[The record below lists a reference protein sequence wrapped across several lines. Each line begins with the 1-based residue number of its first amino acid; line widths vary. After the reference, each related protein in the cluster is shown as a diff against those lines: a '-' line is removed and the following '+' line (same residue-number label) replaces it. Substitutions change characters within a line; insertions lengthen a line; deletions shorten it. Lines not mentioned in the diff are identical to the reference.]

1 MDITMDKEGR
11 IKMTRLYESIEAY
24 NRRKLKELDNHKKFD
39 IGYHFEKYQN
49 VTDTKEDL
57 K

>member
-1 MDITMDKEGR
+1 MEISMDKEGR
-11 IKMTRLYESIEAY
+11 MKMTRLYESIEDY
-24 NRRKLKELDNHKKFD
+24 NRRKLKELDNHKKFN
-39 IGYHFEKYQN
+39 IGYHFEKCQN